1 MSPPSSSHLR
11 SSRAL
16 AREVPRGTAVDSQLQ
31 LGRDLLGISSA
42 FHELTFSRGL
52 LSKNVHPSPASPAL
66 VPRER
71 KNCVVH
77 NAAPVT
83 PLPSMHRPPPQH
95 TPGQPGLARYFH
107 MLEPTSRLQ
116 EVATLLKSV
125 GLAQIAKMSTP
136 GADYKTPIPNSSIGR
151 ERQAPPLQRLPQ
163 LL

>member
-83 PLPSMHRPPPQH
+83 PLPSMHRPPPPTH
-95 TPGQPGLARYFH
+95 TWAARPGQIFPHVGTHKQAAGGSNLVKERWFGPNCKNEH
-107 MLEPTSRLQ
+107 SGGRL
-116 EVATLLKSV
+116 
-125 GLAQIAKMSTP
+125 
-136 GADYKTPIPNSSIGR
+136 
-151 ERQAPPLQRLPQ
+151 
-163 LL
+163 